1 MMSDDTTERILYLK
15 IETLTSPETGGQKG
29 SWYNS
34 SGQFIYTNYI
44 GNYR

>member
-1 MMSDDTTERILYLK
+1 MMSDDTTARILYLK
-15 IETLTSPETGGQKG
+15 LDAYFSRNGRTKGGG
-29 SWYNS
+29 DNS